1 MLQVEPSDYDKLEAL
16 TPILQEI
23 SESHAEDE
31 VVEQANDLL
40 VFILTKTT
48 VLSERMKRDRTEEKG
63 DEKRTVKEKQGMD
76 TDTEGFQWFPND
88 EMDKDLGKA
97 CVLSIELVNLKWNR

>member
-1 MLQVEPSDYDKLEAL
+1 M
-16 TPILQEI
+16 
-23 SESHAEDE
+23 
-31 VVEQANDLL
+31 EQANDLL

-63 DEKRTVKEKQGMD
+63 DEKRTVKEKQGLE
-76 TDTEGFQWFPND
+76 TDAEGSQWIPND
-88 EMDKDLGKA
+88 EMEKDLGKA